1 MESGAHIKPNMTT
14 EKLLYN
20 YTAEKIMYTVPLVN
34 DLNILRNLDLMNI
47 ANFPAI
53 DLFGYPITDVL
64 TLAKTLDS
72 YRDANSDGYPYNHL
86 LIKSRNISLY
96 QIIESAEERQAIQ
109 QKQKYIVISS
119 LIFKVCPS

>member
-14 EKLLYN
+14 EKLPYN

-34 DLNILRNLDLMNI
+34 DLNILKNLDSTKI
-47 ANFPAI
+47 TDFPAI
-53 DLFGYPITDVL
+53 DLFGYPITDISI
-64 TLAKTLDS
+64 LAKTFDS

-96 QIIESAEERQAIQ
+96 QIIESAEEREVIQ
-109 QKQKYIVISS
+109 QKLKYIVISS
-119 LIFKVCPS
+119 LIFKVCPL